1 MDCGKNT
8 EITTVNLNHN
18 KTNQTTRI
26 PNLILSLTVWPVSVL
41 VIRERVQ
48 VGDDWLSLAEL
59 TIQQHLSYLI
69 AKEMVLSK
77 APIGKLHPGESDEIC
92 VLSSFSA
99 D

>member
-1 MDCGKNT
+1 M
-8 EITTVNLNHN
+8 
-18 KTNQTTRI
+18 
-26 PNLILSLTVWPVSVL
+26 
-41 VIRERVQ
+41 Q